1 MLDLDDLYSDMV
13 DIKNE
18 FNDDSIERNIN
29 NILSVLN
36 DIKSDVLKLNKNNS
50 EIGELLDEK
59 D

>member
-18 FNDDSIERNIN
+18 FNDDSIERDIN